1 MVKLAHLADIHIGS
15 GNRSAEYRAVFDQT
29 HAAIVA
35 NHIDVV
41 VIAGDIF
48 HNKTKYTGSDVAD
61 FEYLVKGFN
70 VPVIIIPGNHD
81 VNMNDLGTTDLIDPI
96 VNIGRWPNV
105 IWQKQTSTFIAAGV
119 EFTHISVFDERTA
132 EQLNADY
139 PMATN
144 SILIYH
150 GFISGAVFGKHTVRD
165 KDSKSRITNFL
176 MDKFRAVIAG
186 DIHGMQIF
194 GPPHKPR
201 AYSGSL
207 IQQNM
212 GESTEKGFLIWDID
226 PDPNKVIQTPTF
238 FRVPNSTGMIA
249 IDIRGKTDA
258 EIHELINTY
267 QAPDNVLKVAL
278 YTDSTNTIETEN
290 ALRAKFGRLDKIN
303 RVGVKTGNIDREDI
317 SMTLTELLYAKGID
331 DDIVQRIA
339 VEHAAHVVTEGTR
352 QWCVVDMHW
361 SNLGKYGRNNY
372 IDFTSLVGISGVIAQ
387 NRAGKS
393 TIIDILVWALYGECL
408 RANKDT
414 LVRHGEQRGD
424 VTINFVA
431 GGEVY
436 RVEKSIDRNGKT
448 NHKFNKVLP
457 DGLVNL
463 TGSKITET
471 TAAIVALIGPL
482 SMFMS
487 TGLYYDDHHNL
498 VECTP
503 AKRMVM
509 IPELF
514 GIEDAN
520 LLSEVKTKIKTLTM
534 KLAAV
539 PPHDPDAPAK
549 LATAIALNN
558 TAIANLTLA
567 AQEHADAT
575 AAVADTPQPT
585 ATMEQL
591 YIKYDSL
598 CDSENQLQK
607 QLDTLPTPTHYVES
621 AAPITLTDEE
631 TAAFIEIANVHVDQ
645 PPALPDEPKYVERPI
660 EPFPID
666 QLTNITTLA
675 QTPLPPVQEKTLSD
689 EEYNSLVDL
698 QNNTINKIATTTRL
712 LNDNIAILKK
722 LTSNPLQEQNLNPNA
737 QSTLDAVNSE
747 LEVMKNKTA
756 TASTSLAEL
765 KGQLQVETANYQTE
779 LKLYDALKV
788 ELQSKVAAAT
798 QAAAYQFN
806 PDCAN
811 CIVNRGKLAADLE
824 AAIVES
830 TKLVEPSKPDTA
842 AKQTAC
848 DNYKTSITAYN
859 AHISKLIT
867 AQSTLQAHVSQYSA
881 YIDRKTAYD
890 TDIHNT
896 MFAISTCEAEIATLQ
911 TQHTKL
917 TSEIATVNNYRA
929 AEEQRRQIEL
939 AKTKL
944 AAYNDYIIANALYND
959 YVAAKE
965 RCYAASSA
973 LVKYNIYTTA
983 VRKLAE
989 ARDYVAYTARKT
1001 REELTIR
1008 IAAIQT
1014 EKAAVTNLITTTPFA
1029 IEARARLAAATTN
1042 HLTCQ
1047 KIAGETEIALKF
1059 AQAAHATYE
1068 NYITCGAP
1076 LKQELDIQTV
1086 YRDCLI
1092 SGEFR
1097 SAIITN
1103 CMNNT
1108 ISAVNDY
1115 LTELTD
1121 FTINYTIDTSTSV
1134 KRLDLHMIEQ
1144 GRQFPIELGS
1154 GFQRF
1159 IVNLL
1164 FRIVISAHS
1173 CQFLMIDEHF
1183 GVLDEHNTSQITGF
1197 FNTIKQAY
1205 SFIFIISHVTSM
1217 QAALTTP
1224 LYITSRN
1231 GVSSLNSTQAEK
1243 TSNYTQTTDG
1253 KLKCVCGAII
1263 MPTSQLAHE
1272 QSRKHTNFFN

>member
-35 NHIDVV
+35 NQIDLVI
-41 VIAGDIF
+41 IAGDIF

-70 VPVIIIPGNHD
+70 VPVVILPGNHD
-81 VNMNDLGTTDLIDPI
+81 VNMNDLETTDLIGPI

-105 IWQKQTSTFIAAGV
+105 IWQKQSATFLVAGI

-132 EQLNADY
+132 EQLDAAY
-139 PMATN
+139 PTATD
-144 SILIYH
+144 SILLYH
-150 GFISGAVFGKHTVRD
+150 GFMSGAVFGKHTVRD
-165 KDSKSRITNFL
+165 NKTRITNAL

-186 DIHGMQIF
+186 DIHGMQVF

-226 PDPNKVIQTPTF
+226 PNPNATIQPPVF
-238 FRVPNSTGMIA
+238 VRVPNSTGMVA
-249 IDIRGKTDA
+249 IDIRGKTDN
-258 EIHELINTY
+258 EINELIDTY

-278 YTDSTNTIETEN
+278 YTDSTNTSATEN

-317 SMTLTELLYAKGID
+317 SVTLTELLYAKGID

-424 VTINFVA
+424 VIVNFIA
-431 GGEVY
+431 GGDVY

-448 NHKFNKVLP
+448 IHKFSKVLP
-457 DGLVNL
+457 DGLMNL

-471 TAAIVALIGPL
+471 NAAIANLIGPL

-520 LLSEVKTKIKTLTM
+520 LLADVKSKIKTLTA
-534 KLAAV
+534 KLAAQ

-549 LATAIALNN
+549 FAAATALY
-558 TAIANLTLA
+558 TAATADLA
-567 AQEHADAT
+567 AATEVHASATT
-575 AAVADTPQPT
+575 AAANTPQPT
-585 ATMEQL
+585 ATLEQL
-591 YIKYDSL
+591 QQQYDDL
-598 CDSENQLQK
+598 CAAETK
-607 QLDTLPTPTHYVES
+607 TITWLDTTPPPTHHVES
-621 AAPITLTDEE
+621 ATPTTLTAEE
-631 TAAFIEIANVHVDQ
+631 TAALEETARHPVDQ
-645 PPALPDEPKYVERPI
+645 PPALPDEPTPVQKPT
-660 EPFPID
+660 EPFPTD
-666 QLTNITTLA
+666 QLPAITALA
-675 QTPLPPVQEKTLSD
+675 LASPPTLSCAVPT
-689 EEYNSLVDL
+689 ENEYNQLVAL
-698 QNNTINKIATTTRL
+698 QNTLLVKIAAKTRL
-712 LNDNIAILKK
+712 LDDHTAVLKK
-722 LTSNPLQEQNLNPNA
+722 TVENPPTAQHLNPTA
-737 QSTLDAVNSE
+737 QATLSAVNSE
-747 LEVMKNKTA
+747 LESTKNKA
-756 TASTSLAEL
+756 AVASALLAEL
-765 KGQLQVETANYQTE
+765 KSEIETTTANYNSE
-779 LKLYDALKV
+779 LKLYNALKAN
-788 ELQSKVAAAT
+788 SDTKIATAT
-798 QAAAYQFN
+798 QAAAYRFN
-806 PDCAN
+806 PNCTDC
-811 CIVNRGKLAADLE
+811 VTNRSKLAADLE
-824 AAIVES
+824 NAIAEGA
-830 TKLVEPSKPDTA
+830 KLVEPIKPDLTS
-842 AKQTAC
+842 KQSAC
-848 DNYKTSITAYN
+848 DNYKATIAQQSTTVA
-859 AHISKLIT
+859 KLIAAQT
-867 AQSTLQAHVSQYSA
+867 ALQTHVSLYSA
-881 YIDRKTAYD
+881 WLDRKTAHE
-890 TDIHNT
+890 TDVHNT
-896 MFAISTCEAEIATLQ
+896 TYTINELKAEIATLQ
-911 TQHTKL
+911 AQSDKL
-917 TSEIATVNNYRA
+917 AVEIADATGA
-929 AEEQRRQIEL
+929 MTAESQRQKIQQAQSLLTAHKKYLEDQN
-939 AKTKL
+939 
-944 AAYNDYIIANALYND
+944 AYDTYI
-959 YVAAKE
+959 AAKE
-965 RCYAASSA
+965 ARYTA
-973 LVKYNIYTTA
+973 VNNMIKYTAYTTA
-983 VRKLAE
+983 VRRLAE
-989 ARDYVAYTARKT
+989 ARDYTAYTARKT
-1001 REELTIR
+1001 REEHTARLT
-1008 IAAIQT
+1008 AIQT
-1014 EKAAVTNLITTTPFA
+1014 EKAAVINLITITPQA
-1029 IEARARLAAATTN
+1029 LETRARLAEATTALLN
-1042 HLTCQ
+1042 CQ
-1047 KIAGETEIALKF
+1047 KAAGEAEATLKF
-1059 AQAAHATYE
+1059 AQAAQTSYD
-1068 NYITCGAP
+1068 NYIANGAP
-1076 LKQELDIQTV
+1076 LKQELDVQTV
-1086 YRDCLI
+1086 YRDCLM

-1097 SAIITN
+1097 SAIIAN

-1108 ISAVNDY
+1108 IAAVNDY

-1121 FTINYTIDTSTSV
+1121 FTIGYTIDTSTSV
-1134 KRLDLHMIEQ
+1134 KRLDLHMLEQ

-1164 FRIVISAHS
+1164 FRIVISSHS

-1243 TSNYTQTTDG
+1243 ATNYTQTADG

-1263 MPTSQLAHE
+1263 MPASQLAHE
-1272 QSRKHTNFFN
+1272 QSRKHTSFVN